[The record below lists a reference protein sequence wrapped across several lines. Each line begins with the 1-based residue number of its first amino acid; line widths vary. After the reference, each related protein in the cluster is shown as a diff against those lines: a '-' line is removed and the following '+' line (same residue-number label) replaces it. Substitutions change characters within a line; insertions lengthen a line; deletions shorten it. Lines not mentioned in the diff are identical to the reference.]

1 MTSDLHLPSG
11 VRLSDLDSEDDELVE
26 LCTLLRGVSVRPPA
40 APPPPPPPPP
50 PPLNPSRFVEAKP
63 PPAPRAA
70 ERRRLYM
77 TMVGPGEWIARAC
90 ERGGVVSRLTLKDL
104 GVFVVLDDGTVCE
117 ADLVNRE
124 NANRK
129 LIASWPRNGLGQSIW
144 TEGD

>member
-63 PPAPRAA
+63 
-70 ERRRLYM
+70 
-77 TMVGPGEWIARAC
+77 
-90 ERGGVVSRLTLKDL
+90 
-104 GVFVVLDDGTVCE
+104 
-117 ADLVNRE
+117 
-124 NANRK
+124 
-129 LIASWPRNGLGQSIW
+129 
-144 TEGD
+144 